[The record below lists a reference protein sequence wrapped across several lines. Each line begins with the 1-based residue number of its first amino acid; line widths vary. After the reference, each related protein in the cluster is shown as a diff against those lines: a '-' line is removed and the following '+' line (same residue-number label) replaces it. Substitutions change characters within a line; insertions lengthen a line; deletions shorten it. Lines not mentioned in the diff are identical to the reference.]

1 MSEYSFITASVVYF
15 ASFHHNEFWRDCMF
29 SKGFFNGLGSLL
41 EFWQKGIQSRHR
53 VAQGRDQPKGPNIT
67 HTCNRAAHKSPHP
80 SENPSCWGAQDTLR
94 SDKSG
99 IKPILHISSLSNYWY
114 LGPEPF
120 LNEGVKAGW
129 FTIQWCIN
137 KPRMANKI
145 NKSLSASLS
154 MALKCSCIDTVKTQ
168 LFQLLTAPWDVQL
181 WKKKGDKRQF
191 LGLQKQI
198 FLFPRLHCRRK
209 YLRQIAQISY
219 L

>member
-1 MSEYSFITASVVYF
+1 MDFVRCWNSGRRASR
-15 ASFHHNEFWRDCMF
+15 A
-29 SKGFFNGLGSLL
+29 G
-41 EFWQKGIQSRHR
+41 R
-53 VAQGRDQPKGPNIT
+53 VAQGWDQPKGPNTT

-80 SENPSCWGAQDTLR
+80 SETPNCWGAQDTLR
-94 SDKSG
+94 GDKSG

-114 LGPEPF
+114 LGPELF

-137 KPRMANKI
+137 KPRTANKI

-181 WKKKGDKRQF
+181 WKKKGEKRHNSWGSRNTDF
-191 LGLQKQI
+191 
-198 FLFPRLHCRRK
+198 FFPRLHCRRK